1 MLVTTARPTVFGIA
15 RRAWTSLFAAAAS
28 MTLLFIIGYGLMVG
42 LDIAIDRMS
51 HLLALPTDAVLRD
64 LVKNNRRLPWL
75 GVSEAFARDIAV
87 CFLRAM
93 IAAPLAVAMYRFILL
108 GEVRRFYFLS
118 RLSFKFAVWVV
129 LLQVPVMVLSWL
141 ILFAG
146 TATGLVPLLSVL
158 GVAMLLLLMQTAQL
172 FPAVAV
178 QERTADTSARLETAL
193 ERSEGMFWLTLISL
207 VLTFLPLILVR
218 AVVMRTGAKLA
229 QHMPLVVPIG
239 LATTGFVIVMLGSA
253 VIAWLFSYGA
263 HKKNAPQPAGQQ
275 PLSAT

>member
-1 MLVTTARPTVFGIA
+1 MLVTTARPNVFGIA
-15 RRAWTSLFAAAAS
+15 KRAWTSLFAAAAS
-28 MTLLFIIGYGLMVG
+28 MTLLFIIGYALMVG

-51 HLLALPTDAVLRD
+51 HLLALPTDAVLKD
-64 LVKNNRRLPWL
+64 MVKNGRRLPWL
-75 GVSEAFARDIAV
+75 GVSEAFGRDIAV
-87 CFLRAM
+87 CFLRAL

-108 GEVRRFYFLS
+108 GEVRRIYFLS

-146 TATGLVPLLSVL
+146 NATALVPLLSVL
-158 GVAMLLLLMQTAQL
+158 GGAMLLLLMQTAQL

-178 QERTADTSARLETAL
+178 EEPTRDTSARLETAL

-218 AVVMRTGAKLA
+218 AIIMRAGTKLA
-229 QHMPLVVPIG
+229 QHAPLAVPVG

-253 VIAWLFSYGA
+253 VVAWLFSYGA
-263 HKKNAPQPAGQQ
+263 NKKSAPQPAGQ
-275 PLSAT
+275 PTVSMT